1 MVARQTFIILET
13 VLFRITVGISLSIF
27 FLFIVTLGISSLKNL
42 RRKLQI
48 RTRWRIFNLLL
59 GYLLEEIQLERVRYR
74 VRQRGSA
81 VDAFAAVA
89 SNIKGKK
96 EDRLREAVNALGLI
110 EHIERDLKTGFAS
123 KRMKACHVMGI
134 LGSNR
139 DIPLLMERLYD
150 NNPKVVSSAIIALG
164 ELRDKKAIGALLE
177 LYKRCTLSQAWLIA
191 AILPFFGHEVYDHIK
206 PILIQQEL
214 PPSRLILLI
223 KVITEFKLSD
233 SLEVLQRIYKES
245 DSLDLRISALFAIGK
260 TNDLFA
266 VKTIIDAL
274 TDFEWQVR
282 AVACNFIGEMTIKGA
297 SDRLVSLLADESW
310 FVRKNAASALV
321 RLGKIGIMGLFN
333 ALNTD
338 DRYAR
343 DMVVQTLQEKG
354 ILERIILH
362 LKSRDNDKVKV
373 AYRIVKYLAKH
384 GYNKYLENYRESYPL
399 IEKLV

>member
-1 MVARQTFIILET
+1 MVTRQTFIILET

-27 FLFIVTLGISSLKNL
+27 FLFIVTLGLSSLKNL

-48 RTRWRIFNLLL
+48 RTRWRIFNSLL
-59 GYLLEEIQLERVRYR
+59 GYLLEEVQLERLKYR
-74 VRQRGSA
+74 KRQRGSA
-81 VDAFAAVA
+81 VDAFAAVV

-96 EDRLREAVNALGLI
+96 EERMREAVNALGLI
-110 EHIERDLKTGFAS
+110 EHIERDLKNAFVS

-134 LGSNR
+134 LGSDR
-139 DIPLLMERLYD
+139 DVPLLMERLYD
-150 NNPKVVSSAIIALG
+150 TNPKVVSSAIIALG
-164 ELRDKKAIGALLE
+164 ELRIKKAAGELLE

-191 AILPFFGHEVYDHIK
+191 AILPFFGHEVYEHIK

-223 KVITEFKLSD
+223 KVITEFKLTESM
-233 SLEVLQRIYKES
+233 EVLQRIYKES

-274 TDFEWQVR
+274 SDSEWQVR

-297 SDRLVSLLADESW
+297 SDRLVSLLTDESW
-310 FVRKNAASALV
+310 FVRKNAAAALV
-321 RLGKIGIMGLFN
+321 RLGKIGIMGLLN

-343 DMVVQTLQEKG
+343 DMVVQTLQEQG

-373 AYRIVKYLAKH
+373 AYRIVRYLAKH
-384 GYNKYLENYRESYPL
+384 GYKKYLENYRESYHL
-399 IEKLV
+399 IEKIV